1 MSQLPEWEPDTSK
14 YINQLQQQ
22 STMKMINEGIQRAHK
37 QFDLYLEENV
47 DINWELQRKK
57 IYEHFGLVKASTNFD
72 ESNRASSPAV
82 KGSFGRSARKG
93 APGNSERP
101 SQTSLNRSIFGKSGL
116 QKSVIGSPLGTGDS
130 PLFADVAEKTG
141 GLPTV
146 STDRFTREKEA
157 KFAEK
162 VQSLNQ
168 ARLQETPFPILHQ
181 FMEIE
186 TQQLGEVSDNSR
198 YILSQSSQIQV
209 SKSAFRRV

>member
-1 MSQLPEWEPDTSK
+1 VSQLPEWEPDTSK

-57 IYEHFGLVKASTNFD
+57 IYEHFGLIKASTSLD

-82 KGSFGRSARKG
+82 KGSFGRSTRRG
-93 APGNSERP
+93 PPGNSERP
-101 SQTSLNRSIFGKSGL
+101 SQASLNRSIFGKSGL
-116 QKSVIGSPLGTGDS
+116 QKSVIGSPPGVGNT

-141 GLPTV
+141 SLPAAPI
-146 STDRFTREKEA
+146 DRFTREKEA

-168 ARLQETPFPILHQ
+168 TRMQETPFPVLHQ
-181 FMEIE
+181 FLDVE
-186 TQQLGEVSDNSR
+186 TQQLGEVSKSR
-198 YILSQSSQIQV
+198 RNMPDKKLTNPSLQV
-209 SKSAFRRV
+209 SF